1 MAVGKVDDCLAW
13 LLPRRCVLCLA
24 PSGRHAVCAGCW
36 PELPWLQPGC
46 PGCGV
51 PLSASTPPGSCIRC
65 RRGRQAPLR
74 IRAALAY
81 TWPVDRLVTGA
92 KFHRQ
97 LHYAQAL
104 GELLAAAVGSVTAT
118 DDRPD
123 LLLPVPLHRSRL
135 AERGYNQ
142 ALEIATPL
150 AAALGLPLAPELCR
164 RVRHTPGQTGLSAR
178 ARRRNLR
185 GAFALCDTCAGM
197 HIAIV
202 DDVVTTGSTA
212 MALARVLLAAGAAR
226 VDVWAAART
235 L

>member
-1 MAVGKVDDCLAW
+1 MGKVDDCLAW

-24 PSGRHAVCAGCW
+24 ASGRHAVCAGCW
-36 PELPWLQPGC
+36 PELPWLPPGC
-46 PGCGV
+46 PGCGASL
-51 PLSASTPPGSCIRC
+51 PASTPPGSCIRC
-65 RRGRQAPLR
+65 RRGRKAPLR
-74 IRAALAY
+74 VRAALAY

-97 LHYAQAL
+97 LHFACAL
-104 GELLAAAVGSVTAT
+104 GELLATAVGSATAV

-123 LLLPVPLHRSRL
+123 LLVPGPLHRSRL
-135 AERGYNQ
+135 IERGYNQ

-150 AAALGLPLAPELCR
+150 AAALGLPLAPQLCT
-164 RVRHTPGQTGLSAR
+164 RVRHTPGQTGLSAS

-185 GAFALCDTCAGM
+185 GAFAVRGTCAGM
-197 HIAIV
+197 RIAIV

-212 MALARVLLAAGAAR
+212 TALARALLAAGAAR
-226 VDVWAAART
+226 VEVWAVART